1 MAYRRNMAKGE
12 RMSLS
17 FAPEQP
23 QLGQAIALD
32 ARVAEAGGEPLTRG
46 EVVARIQAPSAA
58 VETVRFVPP
67 GGDGE
72 WGVFAA
78 GFTPSEPGKH
88 TVTLS
93 CRETGDT
100 LEASFFV
107 QGSTAEGIGKA
118 ARPEVL
124 AEIAQMTRGR
134 VVRPE
139 EIAGLVETLAALPD
153 PPPAV
158 RRLQLW
164 SHPLVAATLV
174 GLLGL
179 FWIGRKRQGLV

>member
-1 MAYRRNMAKGE
+1 M
-12 RMSLS
+12 
-17 FAPEQP
+17 
-23 QLGQAIALD
+23 
-32 ARVAEAGGEPLTRG
+32 
-46 EVVARIQAPSAA
+46 
-58 VETVRFVPP
+58 
-67 GGDGE
+67 
-72 WGVFAA
+72 
-78 GFTPSEPGKH
+78 
-88 TVTLS
+88 
-93 CRETGDT
+93 
-100 LEASFFV
+100 
-107 QGSTAEGIGKA
+107 AEGIGKA

-134 VVRPE
+134 MVRPE
-139 EIAGLVETLAALPD
+139 EIAGLVESLAALPD